1 MITLVWRALPLAFLF
16 VIAGVCLPAD
26 IVAQC
31 PPPPQTS
38 QLAEGEIGLFFDPL
52 GTETCTEI
60 VAGVVIPLYVVARV
74 PEGGIAEFEIPELLT
89 EALPPGL
96 IILAPASLPPG
107 SPYDPLVVI
116 DACSQARRPDPT
128 ICPVARGD
136 LLPISMTQVMVFTP
150 MSGTAC
156 FQTACATIA
165 GIVAKPPAY
174 NRCDA
179 GAPDEFAGWDMMC
192 IGFGQAPVPV
202 ESSTWGSIKTLYDD

>member
-1 MITLVWRALPLAFLF
+1 MITLPRRALPLAFLF
-16 VIAGVCLPAD
+16 VITGVCLPAVV
-26 IVAQC
+26 VAQC

-38 QLAEGEIGLFFDPL
+38 PLAEGEIGLFFDPL

-60 VAGVVIPLYVVARV
+60 VVGVAIPLYVVARV
-74 PEGGIAEFEIPELLT
+74 PEGGVAEFEVPELLT

-107 SPYDPLVVI
+107 SPYDLLIVI

-128 ICPVARGD
+128 TCPVAQGD
-136 LLPISMTQVMVFTP
+136 LLVISMTQVMAFTP
-150 MSGTAC
+150 VSGTAC

-165 GIVAKPPAY
+165 GVVAKPPAY
-174 NRCDA
+174 YRCDT
-179 GAPDEFAGWDMMC
+179 GAPGEFAGWDVMC

-202 ESSTWGSIKTLYDD
+202 ESSTWGAIKSLYDV